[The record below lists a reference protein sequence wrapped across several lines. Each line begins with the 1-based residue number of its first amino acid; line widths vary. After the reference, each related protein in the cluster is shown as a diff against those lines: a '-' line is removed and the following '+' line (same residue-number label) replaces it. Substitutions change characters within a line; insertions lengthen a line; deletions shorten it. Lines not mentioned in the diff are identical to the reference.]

1 MTLAP
6 LLVRAAR
13 REPVDRTPVWFMR
26 QAGRI
31 LPEYRAIRER
41 LTLVEISERPDVA
54 VEVTLQPLRRMALDA
69 AILFADIMTPLI
81 GAGVPLEIVEGVGPV
96 IQSPLR
102 DEAAV
107 RKLRPL
113 EPERD
118 VPHVLD
124 ALRMLRR
131 ELDPG
136 KALIGFAG
144 APFTLAAYLVEGRP
158 SRDFVRTKSLMYG
171 APTTWRLL
179 MDRLTE
185 LTIAYLRAQIAAGAD
200 VVQVFDSWVG
210 ALDPDDYARFV
221 QPFMRRIFTS
231 LGPAGVPM
239 IHFGVSTAT
248 LLSAM
253 RTDGA
258 TVIGLDW
265 RVPLD
270 EGWAHVGHHLAVQG
284 NLDPVAL
291 FAPRDVLEA
300 KARDVLDRAGLRA
313 GHIFNLGHGFL
324 PGTPL
329 DNAIRLAEYVREES
343 TRLRDGE
350 PVNSASS

>member
-1 MTLAP
+1 MTDTPKPADA
-6 LLVRAAR
+6 VS
-13 REPVDRTPVWFMR
+13 RE
-26 QAGRI
+26 QA
-31 LPEYRAIRER
+31 EE
-41 LTLVEISERPDVA
+41 
-54 VEVTLQPLRRMALDA
+54 
-69 AILFADIMTPLI
+69 
-81 GAGVPLEIVEGVGPV
+81 
-96 IQSPLR
+96 
-102 DEAAV
+102 AV
-107 RKLRPL
+107 RVLLRWAGEDPQREGL
-113 EPERD
+113 LDTPKRVAKAYRD
-118 VPHVLD
+118 WFS
-124 ALRMLRR
+124 
-131 ELDPG
+131 G
-136 KALIGFAG
+136 
-144 APFTLAAYLVEGRP
+144 Y
-158 SRDFVRTKSLMYG
+158 
-171 APTTWRLL
+171 
-179 MDRLTE
+179 
-185 LTIAYLRAQIAAGAD
+185 
-200 VVQVFDSWVG
+200 

-231 LGPAGVPM
+231 LSPAGVPM

-329 DNAIRLAEYVREES
+329 DNAIRLAEHVREES

-350 PVNSASS
+350 PVNAGSS